1 MLLSPDTT
9 LPERF
14 SFRHADLR
22 RAGTVFLRGD
32 DRGTL
37 LKMEFG
43 ELKASLPLDRLAR
56 SLEPAPDG
64 HDQALLALVP
74 DALCYLRQIRADDP
88 VPGELIDGRPS
99 WLPKP
104 HVLNRAVATVWRAV
118 QAPAQPE
125 APPLAPDSADVDRL
139 AVARRLL
146 GLFPDMILAQ
156 AEAHLQAVVEDLA
169 RVDWLRRAIA
179 TLQRTVGELAQFSA
193 LHAGEPLGDLSR
205 RTALQLREITI
216 WGTGRAM
223 DADAAVADIQRLLA
237 EPALLRHRAWPA
249 ICALRAL
256 ILDVEPVLL
265 RWQVAR
271 DRSDGGPRQRD
282 LDDLLRL
289 TLQRYAG
296 FHPDRFIPAPVRPAG
311 GVDDGY
317 PSHVSQPVDPP

>member
-1 MLLSPDTT
+1 MLLSPDTSAI
-9 LPERF
+9 PDRF

-22 RAGTVFLRGD
+22 RAGAVFVRGD

-43 ELKASLPLDRLAR
+43 ELKASLPLNRLGR
-56 SLEPAPDG
+56 SLEPAPDA

-74 DALCYLRQIRADDP
+74 DALCYLRQIRAEDP

-99 WLPKP
+99 WLPQP
-104 HVLNRAVATVWRAV
+104 HVLNRAVGTVWRAV
-118 QAPAQPE
+118 QDPQAPASAV
-125 APPLAPDSADVDRL
+125 APPLQADSAEFDRL

-146 GLFPDMILAQ
+146 GLFPDLALAQ

-169 RVDWLRRAIA
+169 RVDWLRRATA
-179 TLQRTVGELAQFSA
+179 TLQRMVGELAQFSA
-193 LHAGEPLGDLSR
+193 RHAGEPVGDLSR
-205 RTALQLREITI
+205 RTALQLREISI
-216 WGTGRAM
+216 WGTSRALA
-223 DADAAVADIQRLLA
+223 ADAAVADIRRLLA
-237 EPALLRHRAWPA
+237 EPARLRHRAWPA

-265 RWQVAR
+265 RWQAAR

-282 LDDLLRL
+282 LEDLLRL

-296 FHPDRFIPAPVRPAG
+296 FNPARFIPAPARPAG
-311 GVDDGY
+311 GFD
-317 PSHVSQPVDPP
+317 H